1 MMSREISSRIEEAV
15 YRGLR
20 EAGVELAGDVMQA
33 LQTAVEQEDP
43 AASGAVVLKRILE
56 NLDTAKR
63 TRLPMCQDTGMVMAF
78 IDIGED
84 LCLPIGRIKMA
95 VEKGAERAYEDGSFR
110 KSVVAEPVFERVN
123 TGNNLP
129 LISYIESVPGNTIS
143 IHLLMKGFG
152 SENCSG
158 LAMLNPTTGAAGV
171 EEAILSIIKKA
182 GGKPCPPIVVGV
194 GIGGTSDR
202 AALLS
207 KRALLR
213 EIGSSN
219 PDERYAEL
227 ERSVLEKV
235 QGIGIGSG
243 GLGGK
248 ITALGLM
255 IEEEATHIAGLPV
268 AVSINCWA
276 DRKVHI
282 EIDSEGNTI

>member
-1 MMSREISSRIEEAV
+1 MSSRIEEVV

-33 LQTAVEQEDP
+33 LQTAVQQEDP

-56 NLDTAKR
+56 NLETAKR

-84 LCLPIGRIKMA
+84 LCLPVGRIKKA

-110 KSVVAEPVFERVN
+110 KSVVTEPVFERVN

-171 EEAILSIIKKA
+171 EEAILSVIKKA

-213 EIGSSN
+213 EIGSAN

>member
-129 LISYIESVPGNTIS
+129 LITYIESVPGNTIS

-171 EEAILSIIKKA
+171 EEAILSVIKKA

-213 EIGSSN
+213 EIGSAN